1 MLITPVERV
10 RANIL
15 PRKPRESFP
24 FEVLVP
30 ASPFQEGRGEKKTR
44 VKIWSHWGMLNWCLP
59 SASRPLS
66 RSSPPFNSLPF
77 ETAGPGWPG
86 LPPRPSC
93 SCRLPPPTGSGA
105 VAAQRSGQSGKKP
118 AEGVGAPGRA
128 CLGLWRE
135 ALPFWAKKQTNKP
148 KAPKRTKKA
157 LPQPQTLLHSCILL
171 PGLWVSLEPLF
182 LRLERLSYR
191 TCQAY

>member
-1 MLITPVERV
+1 MLITPVGRA

-77 ETAGPGWPG
+77 ETAGLGWPG
-86 LPPRPSC
+86 LPTRPSC

-105 VAAQRSGQSGKKP
+105 VAAQRSGQSRPKGWEHPESLLRLMAGGFAVVRKEK
-118 AEGVGAPGRA
+118 
-128 CLGLWRE
+128 
-135 ALPFWAKKQTNKP
+135 TNKP
-148 KAPKRTKKA
+148 KAPKRTKKPSPNPRPSFTA
-157 LPQPQTLLHSCILL
+157 AFCSRDCGCH
-171 PGLWVSLEPLF
+171 
-182 LRLERLSYR
+182 
-191 TCQAY
+191 